1 MRTVLYLIG
10 ILLTGLTSP
19 LHANAILSDPPGA
32 WADPDRE
39 MMIPV
44 EGGNVWVGV
53 FGTITT
59 DTVPVVFVHGGPG
72 GHHVDFGAMTALS
85 DERPVIFYDQ
95 LGGGLSDRPV
105 ATELWRV
112 DRFVDELEIIRQ
124 HLQIRKWHIVA
135 HSWGSAL
142 AIEYAAKHPE
152 QTASAMLTGPF
163 LATADWIEGANLL
176 IGEMP
181 EPVRSTLLAC
191 VSEAPPSEET
201 CAEATSAFYA
211 VYNGRP
217 DTPEPS
223 QASISYRDRF
233 GGQGWNWDLLNTMW
247 GSSDF
252 SATGSLI
259 GYDATPLLD
268 QIRDVPLSFVVGQ
281 YDEAHHETVR
291 DYANRNSGSEFGI
304 IPGASHAMF
313 REQPDVVGSLI
324 RSWLQ
329 RVDNVELAQR

>member
-10 ILLTGLTSP
+10 FLLVGLTSP
-19 LHANAILSDPPGA
+19 FYANATLSDPPGA
-32 WADPDRE
+32 WAEPDRE
-39 MMIPV
+39 IMIPV

-53 FGTITT
+53 FGTITA
-59 DTVPVVFVHGGPG
+59 DTVPVIFVHGGPG

-112 DRFVDELEIIRQ
+112 DRFVDELETIRQ
-124 HLQIRKWHIVA
+124 HLRIRKWHIVA

-152 QTASAMLTGPF
+152 QTASAMLAGPF
-163 LATADWIEGANLL
+163 LATSDWIAGTNLL
-176 IGEMP
+176 IEEMP
-181 EPVRSTLLAC
+181 EPVRSTLRAC
-191 VSEAPPSEET
+191 VSEAPPSEDI
-201 CAEATSAFYA
+201 CAEATSAFYS

-223 QASISYRDRF
+223 QASLSYRERF
-233 GGQGWNWDLLNTMW
+233 GGQSWNWDLLNRMW

-281 YDEAHHETVR
+281 YDEAHHRTVR
-291 DYANRNSGSEFGI
+291 DYMRRSPGSEFGV

-313 REQPDVVGSLI
+313 RERPDVVGSLI
-324 RSWLQ
+324 RNWLQ
-329 RVDNVELAQR
+329 RVDNDKLAQQ